1 MKRKS
6 QQEAFK
12 GTQQAVIYD
21 MTSNLCVWSRAGVI
35 KPTACMNAYDCL
47 GCPLDRKLKQ
57 DIAKGR
63 LRDGRALA
71 GWQVSKDM
79 PHRASGQKKCRHML
93 SGLVSVKY
101 CVNDYDCD
109 HCAYYR
115 MIEDAGLAE
124 PLSTVEQT
132 LVSGFA
138 MARNYYYHA
147 GHAWARIE
155 YGGRV
160 RIGLDDF
167 ASRLFGPLDALK
179 LPALGSTVAQ
189 GEPGFGMLRGDHA
202 ADCLSPLEGV
212 VVAVNPEAESGGPC
226 SLDAPYD
233 NGWLMVIEPVRMR
246 GSLRNLFF
254 EEESLA
260 WMEDEAQRLTSMISE
275 ETGYRLAAT
284 GGRAIS
290 DIIGRVPGLDWDRL
304 KGAFLQT

>member
-1 MKRKS
+1 MKMK
-6 QQEAFK
+6 
-12 GTQQAVIYD
+12 TQQAVKGAQQAVVYD

-35 KPTACMNAYDCL
+35 KPTPCMNAYDCL

-57 DIAKGR
+57 DIAEGR
-63 LRDGRALA
+63 LKDGRALA
-71 GWQVSKDM
+71 GWQVSRDL
-79 PHRASGQKKCRHML
+79 PHRASEQKKCRHML
-93 SGLVSVKY
+93 SGRVSVKY
-101 CVNDYDCD
+101 CVNDYDCE

-147 GHAWARIE
+147 GHSWARVE

-160 RIGLDDF
+160 RVGLDDF

-179 LPALGSTVAQ
+179 LPGLGSTVGQ
-189 GEPGFGMLRGDHA
+189 GEPGFGMVRGDHA
-202 ADCLSPLEGV
+202 ADCLSPVEGV
-212 VVAVNPEAESGGPC
+212 VVAVNPRTGGSGPL

-233 NGWLMVIEPVRMR
+233 DGWLMVIEPVRMR

-254 EEESLA
+254 EDESLA
-260 WMEDEAQRLTSMISE
+260 WMEDETQRLTSMISD
-275 ETGYRLAAT
+275 ETGYPLSST
-284 GGRAIS
+284 GGRAIP
-290 DIIGRVPGLDWDRL
+290 DILGAVPGLGWDRC
-304 KGAFLQT
+304 KDAFLHT